1 MQLLPLCA
9 ACDLPDDSPRWP
21 REAKMP
27 YSKAF
32 LLLILLSAPAWA
44 QYEPSDHSAEIYG
57 LASVTGGNI
66 PGGNMSAAGF
76 AAGGVWK
83 ASPRVGLVGDF
94 GRHFVSDA
102 HSSFNTYLA
111 GIRMYGEERYRLS
124 GFFQILTG
132 AEQTISRHQPAD
144 WNYALSPGVGADIR
158 LTDRVVWRAIQVD
171 LTLNGGAGVLRV
183 SSGFAYRF
191 GK

>member
-1 MQLLPLCA
+1 M
-9 ACDLPDDSPRWP
+9 S
-21 REAKMP
+21 

-32 LLLILLSAPAWA
+32 LLLVLLSAPAWA
-44 QYEPSDHSAEIYG
+44 QYEQPANSGEIYG

-124 GFFQILTG
+124 GFFQILNG
-132 AEQTISRHQPAD
+132 AEQTISPHQPAN
-144 WNYALSPGVGADIR
+144 WNYVLSPGVGADIR
-158 LTDRVVWRAIQVD
+158 LTDRIVWRAIQAD
-171 LTLNGGAGVLRV
+171 LTLNRGAGVLRV
-183 SSGFAYRF
+183 SSGFAFRF
-191 GK
+191 GR